1 MAKANLVL
9 PDGTKVNIEG
19 TSEEVALLLGKFSGQ
34 GSNKSAN
41 STTTQKTK
49 KKRKKVVA
57 TSGGNPTKKQEG
69 PTSLITELIEEGY
82 FKAKHTIA
90 DIQKKLE
97 ERGHIYAQTS
107 ISPQLTRL
115 TRKRII
121 RRIKENKGWVYVK

>member
-9 PDGTKVNIEG
+9 PDGTKVIIEG

-34 GSNKSAN
+34 ESNN
-41 STTTQKTK
+41 SINPSSTRKTR
-49 KKRKKVVA
+49 KKRRKTVAPNGGKTIKKE
-57 TSGGNPTKKQEG
+57 KG
-69 PTSLITELIEEGY
+69 PTSLITELIDEGY
-82 FKAKHTIA
+82 FKSKRTIA

-121 RRIKENKGWVYVK
+121 RRIKENKGWAYVK

>member
-19 TSEEVALLLGKFSGQ
+19 TSEEVALLLGKFSMQ
-34 GSNKSAN
+34 ESNDKLN
-41 STTTQKTK
+41 STTNAKTK
-49 KKRKKVVA
+49 KKRKKI
-57 TSGGNPTKKQEG
+57 TSSGEKSSKKQIG
-69 PTSLITELIEEGY
+69 PTSLITELVEEGY
-82 FKAKHTIA
+82 FKTKRTIA

-107 ISPQLTRL
+107 ISPQLTRM

-121 RRIKENKGWVYVK
+121 RRIKENKSWVYVK

>member
-19 TSEEVALLLGKFSGQ
+19 TADEVFLLLGKLSAQESKSG
-34 GSNKSAN
+34 G
-41 STTTQKTK
+41 TTTAKKKTK
-49 KKRKKVVA
+49 KKRKKA
-57 TSGGNPTKKQEG
+57 ASGNGGTTGKKQEG
-69 PTSLITELIEEGY
+69 PTSLITELIDEGY
-82 FKAKHTIA
+82 FKAKHTLA

-115 TRKRII
+115 TRKRTI